1 MTLNPIAG
9 TWKQEFIVGLISQ
22 IPDSSCYS
30 AKKMTGHRGI
40 RVQTMFSNHKLAAWP
55 QKQLRVAFSLIELSI
70 VVVIMSILA
79 AVALPRWSDS
89 LNSFRAANAAS
100 RIAADLALA
109 RSAAYS
115 SSTSTTMTFDVSA
128 DQYTIEGITS
138 LNHSTGPY
146 VVALADD
153 PYKSR
158 LVSVWGLTGQQSIT
172 FDGYGRPNAGG
183 TIVIASGNLQKSIVV
198 NANSG
203 TAVVQ

>member
-1 MTLNPIAG
+1 MGGIALMTLM
-9 TWKQEFIVGLISQ
+9 
-22 IPDSSCYS
+22 SSAIKVDL
-30 AKKMTGHRGI
+30 AKDLCLGEVWRLPLSLAFI
-40 RVQTMFSNHKLAAWP
+40 RVETVIFNHKLAARP
-55 QKQLRVAFSLIELSI
+55 QRQPRVGFSLIELSI

-89 LNSFRAANAAS
+89 LHSFRAANAAS
-100 RIAADLALA
+100 RIAADLSLA

-115 SSTSTTMTFDVSA
+115 SSTSRTVTFDVSA
-128 DQYTIEGITS
+128 GLYTVEGVTP

-146 VVALADD
+146 VVTLADD
-153 PYKSR
+153 PYRSR

-172 FDGYGRPNAGG
+172 FDGYGRPNTGG